1 MDLEFKQVNDK
12 LIISIIGEL
21 DHHSTDEIR
30 NKIDDKIKS
39 GGYKKVILDFSHVTF
54 MDSSGIGV
62 IIGRYKKLKLSNG
75 VLCIANISNSVRK
88 VFELSGLFKIINVYN
103 NVNLAVES
111 I

>member
-75 VLCIANISNSVRK
+75 VLCIANISNSVKK